1 VVAALLRLRFRVLAN
16 TLGRNTIQ
24 LIAVIVGGISTLFV
38 LLFVLAVLLRV
49 SREPAE
55 AIQVTVV
62 VGGSVVVLGWLIVP
76 LMFDGVDRTLDP
88 IKLARFP
95 LRTSQV
101 MVAMFLVGIAWVPGI
116 ATVLAA
122 LGTAVAWMSHPAS
135 AALAVITGLVGVATC
150 VVGSRL
156 TTTAVG
162 TLLGGRGA
170 ARVSVAAL
178 VVVVLAVP
186 VAAGLL
192 RDAPTSGGG
201 IISRITAVIE
211 VLGWTP
217 FGAVWSIPGR
227 VALGDLPGAGLAALI
242 ALATLAALIALWR
255 LALGA
260 SLQVRGDRPVRAIGG
275 SRLGALGFFPSSPA
289 GAVAARSLIYWF
301 RDSRLTRQ
309 LILIPVLPA
318 LMLMWWQLFHID
330 AIAFVIGPVVASLL
344 PLSVFAGLSYDGT
357 AFAAELAAGVRG
369 LHDRLGRALAL
380 LIIAVPA
387 TVIVQVAVA
396 VIIGRVESLPAML
409 GLALGTLLV
418 SVGVVSVSSARIV
431 VPVAR
436 AGRNPFSAQPGA
448 ATVSIVGSYV
458 VTGVT
463 GLLTAPV
470 GVLAVIALATGIP
483 LLGWLALV
491 VALVLGAAVALGGAV
506 LGGRVLDSSGP
517 AVLARLRL
525 IRA

>member
-1 VVAALLRLRFRVLAN
+1 MVAALLRLRFRVLAN

-24 LIAVIVGGISTLFV
+24 LVAVIAGAVSTLLL
-38 LLFVLAVLLRV
+38 LLFVLVIFLRV

-95 LRTSQV
+95 LRTSSV
-101 MVAMFLVGIAWVPGI
+101 MLAMFLVGVAWVPGI
-116 ATVLAA
+116 ATLLAA
-122 LGTAVAWMSHPAS
+122 LATAIAWMSQPAS
-135 AALAVITGLVGVATC
+135 AALAIVTGLVGAATC

-170 ARVSVAAL
+170 ARLGIAAVA
-178 VVVVLAVP
+178 VVAVAVP
-186 VAAGLL
+186 VATALS
-192 RDAPTSGGG
+192 RDVPMGGG
-201 IISRITAVIE
+201 AIVARITAVIE

-227 VALGDLPGAGLAALI
+227 VALGDLPGAAVASLI
-242 ALATLAALIALWR
+242 AVVTLVVLVVLWGV
-255 LALGA
+255 ALGV
-260 SLQVRGDRPVRAIGG
+260 SLQSRGDGPARAIGG
-275 SRLGALGFFPSSPA
+275 GRLGPLGLFPSTPT

-301 RDSRLTRQ
+301 RDARLTRQ

-330 AIAFVIGPVVASLL
+330 AIAFLAGPIVASLL

-357 AFAAELAAGVRG
+357 AFAAEVAAGVRG
-369 LHDRLGRALAL
+369 LHDRLGRAIAL
-380 LIIAVPA
+380 LIIAAPA

-396 VIIGRVESLPAML
+396 VIIGRVADLPAML

-418 SVGVVSVSSARIV
+418 SVGVVSVSSARIA

-458 VTGVT
+458 VTGAT
-463 GLLTAPV
+463 
-470 GVLAVIALATGIP
+470 GVLTLPVAALAVVAIVTGIP
-483 LLGWLALV
+483 ALGWAAL
-491 VALVLGAAVALGGAV
+491 AVALLLGTTIALVGAFV
-506 LGGRVLDSSGP
+506 GGRVLDASGP

-525 IRA
+525 IRS